1 MTALLALL
9 MAMKPLL
16 LGDVGPEVRL
26 VVDASHVREA
36 GAGSAIAR
44 QVRMSSQALLRATE
58 VTEGTS
64 DLVVEVSV
72 RTLRGSSLGYAT
84 EVALH
89 QGGRRVAVDRTRC
102 SLCTE
107 GEAVAAVQRSLA
119 GLAPKLRTLAHG
131 V

>member
-16 LGDVGPEVRL
+16 LGEVGPEVRL
-26 VVDASHVREA
+26 VVETSHVREA

-58 VTEGTS
+58 VAGSS

-119 GLAPKLRTLAHG
+119 GLAPRLRTLAHQG
-131 V
+131 

>member
-16 LGDVGPEVRL
+16 LGEVGPEVRL
-26 VVDASHVREA
+26 VVETSHVREA

-44 QVRMSSQALLRATE
+44 QVRMSSQTLLRTTE
-58 VTEGTS
+58 VAGSS

-119 GLAPKLRTLAHG
+119 GLAPRLRTLAHQG
-131 V
+131 

>member
-16 LGDVGPEVRL
+16 LGEVGPEVRL
-26 VVDASHVREA
+26 VVETSHVREA

-58 VTEGTS
+58 APGSS

-84 EVALH
+84 EVAVH

-119 GLAPKLRTLAHG
+119 GLAPRLRPLAHQG
-131 V
+131 